1 MVELDTA
8 ELVFSF
14 SLGWLGPVE
23 VGSNGD
29 PVDNVVN
36 VVFNTE
42 LLVLNE
48 TVVNVGNVLFNS
60 ELLVLEDKDDIVD
73 DAEDA
78 IVDEVFNISVTSVE
92 FIVI

>member
-1 MVELDTA
+1 M
-8 ELVFSF
+8 
-14 SLGWLGPVE
+14 
-23 VGSNGD
+23 
-29 PVDNVVN
+29 
-36 VVFNTE
+36 
-42 LLVLNE
+42 LNE

-78 IVDEVFNISVTSVE
+78 IVDEVFNKSVTSVE